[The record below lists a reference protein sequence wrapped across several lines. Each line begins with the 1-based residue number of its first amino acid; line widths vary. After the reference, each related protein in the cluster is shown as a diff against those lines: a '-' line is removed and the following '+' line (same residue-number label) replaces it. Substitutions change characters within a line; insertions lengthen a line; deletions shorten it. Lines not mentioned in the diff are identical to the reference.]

1 MLNFNPNTLIVA
13 SLKAANLKIKSRSTQ
28 RVLLLLGSLYGVLLV
43 GVGCVSINPNRKP
56 INEAVFRGS
65 MDQVWMATEK
75 TLANYP
81 ISESNRDSGV
91 LTTDFLRG
99 PQCWQSPVE
108 VEKYSAG
115 VRCSLTLQLIKIP
128 HNGIRVRVNKSLQM
142 MRDFISEPEDM
153 DNNGMEEMMILYRID
168 RELTVAKEVLAHH

>member
-1 MLNFNPNTLIVA
+1 MLSSNYLMKCLRANGFTTLVISH
-13 SLKAANLKIKSRSTQ
+13 SLLSYFYGA
-28 RVLLLLGSLYGVLLV
+28 LL
-43 GVGCVSINPNRKP
+43 VGCVSINPNHRP
-56 INEAVFRGS
+56 VTETVFRGS

-91 LTTDFLRG
+91 LKTDFLRG
-99 PQCWQSPVE
+99 PQCWQSPKQS
-108 VEKYSAG
+108 EKYSAG

-142 MRDFISEPEDM
+142 MRDFISEPEDI
-153 DNNGMEEMMILYRID
+153 DNDGMEEMMILYRID
-168 RELTVAKEVLAHH
+168 RELTIAKEVLTHH

>member
-1 MLNFNPNTLIVA
+1 MKGSITALRP
-13 SLKAANLKIKSRSTQ
+13 
-28 RVLLLLGSLYGVLLV
+28 LLLLSSLYGVLLI
-43 GVGCVSINPNRKP
+43 GCVTINPHRKP
-56 INEAVFRGS
+56 INETVFRGS

-91 LTTDFLRG
+91 LKTDFLRG
-99 PQCWQSPVE
+99 PQCWQNPVE
-108 VEKYSAG
+108 KEKYSAG

-128 HNGIRVRVNKSLQM
+128 HSGIRVRVNKSLQV

-153 DNNGMEEMMILYRID
+153 DNDGMEEVMILYRID
-168 RELTVAKEVLAHH
+168 RELTVAKEVSTHH